1 MRDAQGVEAMFQE
14 RKQWISPEEY
24 LALERQAQTRSEY
37 WNGQVR
43 PKPSANRAHNLIVVN
58 LLCHLSDQLKSKA
71 CEVYASAMRVKVSPS
86 NWYVYPDLAVACVDP
101 QFEDPNEDTLLN
113 PIVMID
119 VISKSNEI
127 CDHGTRFVHYR
138 LLPSLTDY
146 VVIFEDAAAID
157 VYSRLP
163 DGKWLLSFYQGMDAT
178 ATLSA
183 HDCHL
188 SMTEVYDGI
197 QWPDERAAA
206 GWRLALREPYA
217 VTP

>member
-1 MRDAQGVEAMFQE
+1 MFAARE
-14 RKQWISPEEY
+14 QWISPEEY
-24 LALERQAQTRSEY
+24 LEIEQQVETRNEY

-43 PKPSANRAHNLIVVN
+43 LKPSANRAHNLIVVN
-58 LLCHLSDQLKSKA
+58 LSCHLSDQLAGRA
-71 CEVYASAMRVKVSPS
+71 CEVYASAMRVKVSSS
-86 NWYVYPDLAVACVDP
+86 NWYVYPDLAMACGAP
-101 QFEDPNEDTLLN
+101 QFEDRDEETLLN
-113 PIVMID
+113 PTVMID
-119 VISKSNEI
+119 VISKSNET
-127 CDHGTRFVHYR
+127 CGYGTRFAHYR

-157 VYSRLP
+157 VYSRRP
-163 DGKWLLSFYQGMDAT
+163 DGKWLLSFYRGMDAT

-206 GWRLALREPYA
+206 GWRLAFREPYD